1 MGSGQSGPIN
11 VEVVAADRLVI
22 KIYGPDWLR
31 FYFTGWRAHTVTGRE
46 DNVASRGM
54 LVFYNSEGNKIVT
67 RSVNIPGRAPGL
79 YVEKAVED
87 AMADIKFLASVDVET
102 YYNQLE
108 RERQQALDQL
118 ETKNRERAEKE
129 KANIQNLRRQLHQ
142 TYNPLE
148 WDTSEEEAELDYAE
162 EDLRYELRR
171 RDSLLSEARRHTK
184 MATDENKRRSIILE
198 NEAIEVY
205 LQQYAFGIII
215 QDKGNITSNSK
226 KFASIASNITT
237 TTPRRS
243 ARLRVK
249 KVEGILREKGI
260 IK

>member
-1 MGSGQSGPIN
+1 MGSGHSGPIN

-22 KIYGPDWLR
+22 KVYGPDWLR
-31 FYFTGWRAHTVTGRE
+31 FYFTGWSAHTITGRE
-46 DNVASRGM
+46 DNIASRGM
-54 LVFYNSEGNKIVT
+54 LVFYNSSGDKIVT

-87 AMADIKFLASVDVET
+87 AVGYIKSLASTDVET
-102 YYNQLE
+102 YFSNLE
-108 RERQQALDQL
+108 RERQNALNQVELSNRDQI
-118 ETKNRERAEKE
+118 ERQTRKL
-129 KANIQNLRRQLHQ
+129 QDLRRQLKVV
-142 TYNPLE
+142 YNPLE
-148 WDTSEEEAELDYAE
+148 WDTSKEESELDYAE
-162 EDLRYELRR
+162 EDLKYELRR
-171 RDSLLSEARRHTK
+171 RDSKLSEARRYAK
-184 MATDENKRRSIILE
+184 MITDENKRRSVLFE
-198 NEAIEVY
+198 NEAIEAY
-205 LQQYAFGIII
+205 LQQYAFGMII
-215 QDKGNITSNSK
+215 QDKGNITANSK